1 MGHFMTLIPAYI
13 SELSPKDVVGN
24 FKVFNQLFFVSG
36 ILFAYVLGAIITKSG
51 IPDHIKWRLMF
62 GFNILVILY
71 LLLNCL
77 FGFIPESPKS
87 YIRKGMKKEAIK
99 VIKLFV
105 KKDYVEDVFREKLI
119 EVKN

>member
-36 ILFAYVLGAIITKSG
+36 ILFAYLLGIVITKIG
-51 IPDHIKWRLMF
+51 VPDYMKWRLMF
-62 GFNILVILY
+62 GLNFVVLLF

-77 FGFIPESPKS
+77 LGIIP
-87 YIRKGMKKEAIK
+87 
-99 VIKLFV
+99 
-105 KKDYVEDVFREKLI
+105 
-119 EVKN
+119 

>member
-36 ILFAYVLGAIITKSG
+36 ILFAYLLGIVITKIG
-51 IPDHIKWRLMF
+51 VPDYMKWRLMF
-62 GFNILVILY
+62 GLNFVVLLF

-77 FGFIPESPKS
+77 FGIIP
-87 YIRKGMKKEAIK
+87 
-99 VIKLFV
+99 
-105 KKDYVEDVFREKLI
+105 
-119 EVKN
+119 